1 MGQKP
6 SKTEGD
12 VESGCCLKYKKPE
25 VSEIDAEAH
34 FRKTRYAATKELLAI
49 SLCVMVLTAP
59 YR

>member
-12 VESGCCLKYKKPE
+12 VESGCCLKYKKTE

-34 FRKTRYAATKELLAI
+34 FRKTRYDSTRERLRI
-49 SLCVMVLTAP
+49 
-59 YR
+59 RER